1 MFQSILIY
9 YVVVASKF
17 YVTGPIFHILW
28 PYEDLRSFM
37 WQDPYFTSCGL
48 MKTFEVLCDRT
59 HISHLVALWRPS
71 KFYVTGP
78 IFHIL
83 WPYEDLRSFM
93 WQDLY
98 FTSCGLMKTVKI
110 LMSSCCSLC
119 WYMYFIHNT
128 KAVQHMEPPEMHLN
142 TCCSLSADTSL
153 VEEICSTPLF
163 FMTLAVMITYSVLN
177 VRIIVLYILN
187 WEVYRRKW
195 GDRGGTVVKV
205 LCYKSEGRGFD
216 SRWCHWNFSLT

>member
-1 MFQSILIY
+1 
-9 YVVVASKF
+9 
-17 YVTGPIFHILW
+17 
-28 PYEDLRSFM
+28 
-37 WQDPYFTSCGL
+37 
-48 MKTFEVLCDRT
+48 
-59 HISHLVALWRPS
+59 
-71 KFYVTGP
+71 
-78 IFHIL
+78 
-83 WPYEDLRSFM
+83 
-93 WQDLY
+93 
-98 FTSCGLMKTVKI
+98 
-110 LMSSCCSLC
+110 
-119 WYMYFIHNT
+119 MYFIHNT

-205 LCYKSEGRGFD
+205 LCYKSECRWFD
-216 SRWCHWNFSLT
+216 SR